1 MMSSPLLITWVL
13 TILSEFSF
21 PIFFANIDCLLFSVS
36 AKSVIS
42 FGIDSIILYSFMEQ
56 SSYLEILF
64 DSRLTDTSCDLASS

>member
-1 MMSSPLLITWVL
+1 MMYSPLLIPWVL
-13 TILSEFSF
+13 TILSQFSF
-21 PIFFANIDCLLFSVS
+21 PIFFENIDCLLFSVS

-64 DSRLTDTSCDLASS
+64 DSRLSYTSCDLASS